1 MTDDRPRVRPQP
13 PRGRWL
19 PFLASLPGLAFI
31 ALPIGAL
38 LWLGFSD
45 DAMRAMWLPA
55 SLQAMRVSLTVAT
68 SATLVCVMLGLP
80 IAWWLSRDPRVGARL
95 VRGLAMTPLV
105 MPPVVAGTG
114 LLLTLGRKGLLGAK
128 LDALGLSISFTSL
141 AAVLAAAFVSMPLII
156 LSGEAAFRSLSPA
169 HDEVARTLGA
179 GRYARLRH
187 IVIPQL
193 RRPLFAATA
202 LCFGRA
208 LGEFGATITFAGS
221 FPGRTRTV
229 PLAVYQ
235 LLQGDQNSAVAL
247 SVSLI
252 AVSFLIMILS
262 GRVVRSP

>member
-19 PFLASLPGLAFI
+19 PLLASLPGLAFI

-38 LWLGFSD
+38 LWLGFSE

-141 AAVLAAAFVSMPLII
+141 AAVLAAAEADRGGRGSWLARRSGGVVSRTDMKMGMPLF
-156 LSGEAAFRSLSPA
+156 LGLLGWRRDRVGSGKWMASWGGGG
-169 HDEVARTLGA
+169 TG
-179 GRYARLRH
+179 
-187 IVIPQL
+187 
-193 RRPLFAATA
+193 
-202 LCFGRA
+202 
-208 LGEFGATITFAGS
+208 
-221 FPGRTRTV
+221 
-229 PLAVYQ
+229 
-235 LLQGDQNSAVAL
+235 
-247 SVSLI
+247 
-252 AVSFLIMILS
+252 
-262 GRVVRSP
+262 